1 MNWSTF
7 WSQFRVAID
16 SNTDLSEEHKLAY
29 LRDAVQDPSTKHLL
43 FSGAE
48 WEGLYLEVVEL
59 LKLRFD
65 QRRII
70 HTNYCQT
77 LTQLGPVKSTK
88 ADLHQFVDT
97 VRHAISGLKHTEQF
111 DIRSFLTSILHPCL
125 SKSLQVEWEVHS
137 NKIKGVPPVE
147 DFLNFVMIR
156 ATVLSTQPPVPPTKV
171 PDHKPENRQERKSER
186 KPEHYQRHRA
196 AMHVATPSSG
206 FKYECLLCSPE
217 KHPLYMCAK
226 FNTFTVNQCQEH
238 LKANHL
244 CHDCLAPG
252 HKTTE
257 CRSPARCKVC
267 EANHHTMVHKDVTS
281 PAQPAVAT
289 NALALQSLSI
299 PDILM
304 MTSQVTLTGL
314 RGKTFLARALLDSGS
329 SMTLVFSR
337 AAQVLSLPVTKT
349 RVTFS

>member
-1 MNWSTF
+1 M
-7 WSQFRVAID
+7 
-16 SNTDLSEEHKLAY
+16 
-29 LRDAVQDPSTKHLL
+29 
-43 FSGAE
+43 
-48 WEGLYLEVVEL
+48 
-59 LKLRFD
+59 
-65 QRRII
+65 
-70 HTNYCQT
+70 
-77 LTQLGPVKSTK
+77 
-88 ADLHQFVDT
+88 
-97 VRHAISGLKHTEQF
+97 RHAISGLKHTEQF

-125 SKSLQVEWEVHS
+125 SKSLQVEWVVHS

-147 DFLNFVMIR
+147 DFLNFVMFR

-196 AMHVATPSSG
+196 AMHVATPSGG

-244 CHDCLAPG
+244 CHNCLAPG

-304 MTSQVTLTGL
+304 MTSQVTLTGP

-329 SMTLVFSR
+329 SMTLLSSR